1 MPYSVP
7 IRDDAGNRLFDA
19 VYNPDGTINLELKI
33 ARQKL
38 VITLDAVRAQIAAGE
53 CKAKQTAPT
62 QNAPQSKK
70 KR

>member
-1 MPYSVP
+1 MHKP

-19 VYNPDGTINLELKI
+19 VYNPDGSIDIELKI

-38 VITLDAVRAQIAAGE
+38 VITLDAVRAQIEAGRYEADRIAAT
-53 CKAKQTAPT
+53 QSTAGK
-62 QNAPQSKK
+62 NK

>member
-1 MPYSVP
+1 MHSKP

-19 VYNPDGTINLELKI
+19 VYNPDGSIAIELKI

-38 VITLDAVRAQIAAGE
+38 IVTLDAVREQIEAGQREAKQIAASRPAN
-53 CKAKQTAPT
+53 AK
-62 QNAPQSKK
+62 NK